1 MPKSKSRTKRQGQRY
16 QLEPARKQK
25 HKGSP
30 RWYGPLV
37 LGVMALGVVIILL
50 NYVGKIPGAGGQ
62 TQNGYLFLG
71 LGLIGVGF
79 IGTTFWR

>member
-25 HKGSP
+25 HKSSP
-30 RWYGPLV
+30 RWYGALV
-37 LGVMALGVVIILL
+37 LGVMALGVIIIVL
-50 NYVGKIPGAGGQ
+50 NYVGKVPWS
-62 TQNGYLFLG
+62 NGTENSNLFLG
-71 LGLIGVGF
+71 LGLILVGF

>member
-1 MPKSKSRTKRQGQRY
+1 MPKSKSRAKRQGQRY

-25 HKGSP
+25 SKSSP

-37 LGVMALGVVIILL
+37 LGIMALGVIIILL
-50 NYVGKIPGAGGQ
+50 NYVGKIPGTHGQ

-71 LGLIGVGF
+71 LGLIGAGF

>member
-1 MPKSKSRTKRQGQRY
+1 MPKSKGRTKRQGQRY

-25 HKGSP
+25 SKASP

-37 LGVMALGVVIILL
+37 LGVMALGVVVILL

>member
-1 MPKSKSRTKRQGQRY
+1 MPKSKSRQKRPGQRY

-25 HKGSP
+25 HKASQ

-37 LGVMALGVVIILL
+37 LGVMGLGVVIIVL
-50 NYVGKIPGAGGQ
+50 NYVGKIPGSSG
-62 TQNGYLFLG
+62 TENGYLFLG

>member
-1 MPKSKSRTKRQGQRY
+1 MPKSKSRQRRPGQRY

-25 HKGSP
+25 HKASP

-37 LGVMALGVVIILL
+37 LGVMGLGVLIIVL
-50 NYVGKIPGAGGQ
+50 NYVGKIPGSSG
-62 TQNGYLFLG
+62 TENGYLFLG

-79 IGTTFWR
+79 IGTAFWR